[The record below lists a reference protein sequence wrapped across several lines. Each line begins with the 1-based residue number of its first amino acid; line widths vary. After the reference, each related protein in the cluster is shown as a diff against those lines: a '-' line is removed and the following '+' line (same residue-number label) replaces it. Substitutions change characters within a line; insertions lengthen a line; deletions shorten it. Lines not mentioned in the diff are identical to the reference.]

1 MRRTKEEAM
10 QTRAAVL
17 KAAAQVIARLGVGAF
32 TIESV
37 AQEAGVTKGGVLHHF
52 PSKEALIHGLID
64 WVIDAFNAQLE
75 QELNAEPEGKPGRW
89 LRAYIRTIFSVR
101 DDDIHLIPALANAVA
116 GDQQKL
122 SQIRRS
128 IEASQ
133 QAAVQDGLDPIQA
146 VIIRT
151 AVDGVVFA
159 QALGIDVL
167 DDETKHKVYEELLR
181 LTTVNNAGH
190 TLRMTK

>member
-1 MRRTKEEAM
+1 M
-10 QTRAAVL
+10 QTREAVL
-17 KAAAQVIARLGVGAF
+17 QAATRIIAHLGINAF
-32 TIESV
+32 TIEAV

-52 PSKEALIHGLID
+52 ASKEALLNSLID
-64 WVIDAFNAQLE
+64 QMIEGFSSRLAAALALE
-75 QELNAEPEGKPGRW
+75 PAGQPGRW
-89 LRAYIRTIFSVR
+89 LRAYIHTIFSAQY
-101 DDDIHLIPALANAVA
+101 DDINLVPALANAVA

-122 SQIRRS
+122 NHIRGL

-146 VIIRT
+146 IIIRT

-167 DDETKHKVYEELLR
+167 DDKTKQAVYEELLR
-181 LTTVNNAGH
+181 LTSRNSA
-190 TLRMTK
+190 